1 MTGLSG
7 LTWRKVHSPSAS
19 PETWAPILKSTE
31 RAFQLQMGKII
42 SNHDALNRSWSPLT
56 ASLHTSPLFWVFCI
70 LLIPVFHF
78 NFHQRCL
85 YWCSVYTSAIFYLFR
100 LLRWQHSL
108 LKPVYLTFIYLNAAI
123 NSLQLLI
130 SGNVQAKPKFSDHY
144 PRFKC
149 NYSMSVQYLTSN

>member
-1 MTGLSG
+1 MEKGSFAKCEPRNLNPDF
-7 LTWRKVHSPSAS
+7 KVHWES
-19 PETWAPILKSTE
+19 LSTANGQKK
-31 RAFQLQMGKII
+31 RLQPRSSESVLI
-42 SNHDALNRSWSPLT
+42 SLLT
-56 ASLHTSPLFWVFCI
+56 ASLDTSPLFWVFCI

-78 NFHQRCL
+78 NFHQRRL
-85 YWCSVYTSAIFYLFR
+85 YWWSVYTSAIFYLFR

-123 NSLQLLI
+123 NCLQLLI
-130 SGNVQAKPKFSDHY
+130 SGNVKAKSKFSDHY